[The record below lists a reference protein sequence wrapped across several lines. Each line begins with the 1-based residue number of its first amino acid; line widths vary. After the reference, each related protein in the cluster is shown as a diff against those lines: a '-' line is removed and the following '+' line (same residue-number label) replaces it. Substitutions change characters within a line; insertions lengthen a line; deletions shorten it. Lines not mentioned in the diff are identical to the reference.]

1 MLLDF
6 LIGGS
11 SAIISRTLTAPM
23 ELFKIQRQNYFIP
36 NATIKDVL
44 KKEGSRFL
52 WKGNY
57 ANCMRAFP
65 QFAITNTVYEQV
77 SNNRV
82 VKHVVKDDIKRNL
95 ISGMIGGNIGMICIY
110 PLETIKTHLALQT
123 NKSHYSNIFDAF
135 KKMRIK
141 QMYNGLSTSM
151 FGFGM
156 YSSIM
161 YTSNNH
167 LNKKIF
173 KRTSVNDNTKK
184 VLIGGFSGVTAIS
197 ITYPTDLIRR
207 RLQLQGFDK
216 TVPEYNGFFDCL
228 IKIVSKEGIR
238 GIYRGYSANII
249 KTFFMTGI
257 QFWCMDFFKVFKQD

>member
-1 MLLDF
+1 
-6 LIGGS
+6 
-11 SAIISRTLTAPM
+11 M

-44 KKEGSRFL
+44 KKEGLRFL

-65 QFAITNTVYEQV
+65 QFAITNTVYELA
-77 SNNRV
+77 NNNSII
-82 VKHVVKDDIKRNL
+82 KYIAKDNIQRNL

-123 NKSHYSNIFDAF
+123 NKSHYSNILDAF
-135 KKMRIK
+135 KKMRVK

-167 LNKKIF
+167 LNKKTLKD
-173 KRTSVNDNTKK
+173 KRFNDNTKK
-184 VLIGGFSGVTAIS
+184 VLIGGISGVSAIS

-216 TVPEYNGFFDCL
+216 SVPLYNGFFDCL
-228 IKIVSKEGIR
+228 IKIVKKEGIP

-257 QFWCMDFFKVFKQD
+257 QFWCMDFFKSLKNN